1 MKKRNKNESVN
12 DMKILVA
19 DDEEIILQQIITIL
33 EKVCPEAE
41 VSGFTRGDR
50 ILKFAQ
56 DHACDVA
63 FLDINMGSMSGI
75 DIAKQLKIWYP
86 QINIIFVTAYE
97 EYMKTAFSMHV
108 SGYLMKPVKG
118 QDVKLELENLRHP
131 VSEEKHTGIEA
142 RCFGTFDIFVNG
154 ESLVFKRSKTKEML
168 AYLIDRKG
176 NSVTSGELRAVLW
189 ESAGWGKDAR
199 EDRDKN
205 HYFQVIKRD
214 LISTLREYGIQ
225 DIFISSWNKYAV
237 DTKKIHCDYY
247 DYMDDKPEGVRA
259 YNGEYMSQYSWG
271 EIQNVLLKDREK
283 KRG

>member
-189 ESAGWGKDAR
+189 ESAGWGKNAR

-259 YNGEYMSQYSWG
+259 YNGEYMFPVQLG
-271 EIQNVLLKDREK
+271 
-283 KRG
+283 